1 MWQYL
6 IETALLGTGKK
17 NLNTENLIDDINQYS
32 GKTFDDKEDEFL
44 KKSVLT
50 YFYLEAGRCPSKL
63 KAEPELSV
71 IEEVCEI
78 APDELISTYLPIESL
93 SQKLKEKLLNSW
105 LDVLV
110 KNKWI
115 VSPEV
120 VLKLLE
126 LGNSFSKGIK
136 LKIVKVIGN
145 KGNMILPMFSGYNGV
160 SSLNSD
166 QVWLEGSTSDRKE
179 LLDSLLEKQPERA
192 IALLQSTW
200 AQESVTNKR
209 FFIELLSERK
219 SEATIQFAETLYDN
233 EFSYREKEKKTEK
246 ECRRIL
252 AKILLSSDTS
262 ELYRFTKGKLLSYVM
277 KEKRSGLLKLLSSK
291 SQPDYQLPENE
302 DSEFWN
308 GFTMEKYYGLEVQHY
323 DIAKFNTIVQY
334 WFSELLM
341 LMPAN
346 IWINEAFESYTE
358 LFNCLLFKDLFKI
371 KIDGN
376 MVPVFFNALYQNAIS
391 FADNQLSLAMIPRI
405 PANIAIPLLKN
416 LTQSQ
421 FEQYVQTNNFFGDEG
436 ILSNGPFSIDSNW
449 SISFTENV
457 LRQIFEIAMQS
468 QYSNLSSLADVVAQL
483 APLDITN
490 TLNHIEKNA
499 VNNNLYHSWKTSF
512 YDRVVQAIEIRKS
525 IIHYNN

>member
-1 MWQYL
+1 L
-6 IETALLGTGKK
+6 A
-17 NLNTENLIDDINQYS
+17 
-32 GKTFDDKEDEFL
+32 
-44 KKSVLT
+44 
-50 YFYLEAGRCPSKL
+50 
-63 KAEPELSV
+63 
-71 IEEVCEI
+71 
-78 APDELISTYLPIESL
+78 IESL

-252 AKILLSSDTS
+252 AK
-262 ELYRFTKGKLLSYVM
+262 
-277 KEKRSGLLKLLSSK
+277 
-291 SQPDYQLPENE
+291 
-302 DSEFWN
+302 
-308 GFTMEKYYGLEVQHY
+308 
-323 DIAKFNTIVQY
+323 NT
-334 WFSELLM
+334 
-341 LMPAN
+341 
-346 IWINEAFESYTE
+346 
-358 LFNCLLFKDLFKI
+358 
-371 KIDGN
+371 
-376 MVPVFFNALYQNAIS
+376 
-391 FADNQLSLAMIPRI
+391 
-405 PANIAIPLLKN
+405 
-416 LTQSQ
+416 
-421 FEQYVQTNNFFGDEG
+421 
-436 ILSNGPFSIDSNW
+436 PF
-449 SISFTENV
+449 V
-457 LRQIFEIAMQS
+457 RHQ
-468 QYSNLSSLADVVAQL
+468 
-483 APLDITN
+483 
-490 TLNHIEKNA
+490 
-499 VNNNLYHSWKTSF
+499 
-512 YDRVVQAIEIRKS
+512 
-525 IIHYNN
+525 